1 MQKVA
6 ADFVFRNATLGLWLK
21 HFLFILFFF
30 SVGLVEPVRFDSV
43 QSVSYFRNRNQTEPE
58 LFCDFLIGQ
67 FGFFLFGFLGYFF
80 PGFIGLLIFFSPL
93 IMINMYVYLPKKY
106 WSSFLH
112 EVSFFSEV

>member
-43 QSVSYFRNRNQTEPE
+43 QSVSYFRNRNQTEHE

-67 FGFFLFGFLGYFF
+67 FGFFFVRFF
-80 PGFIGLLIFFSPL
+80 RLFFSRFYRFIDFFLTP
-93 IMINMYVYLPKKY
+93 NYDQYVCV
-106 WSSFLH
+106 FT
-112 EVSFFSEV
+112 